1 MQVDET
7 LIGKR
12 KYNRG
17 RRQRVTGYWIAS
29 YGAVTEQEGRMMDL
43 THWKLVKTRDR
54 ATLQACIL
62 LHMASARTVDSA
74 QNDFKW
80 KFGRREHLL

>member
-7 LIGKR
+7 FIGKC

-17 RRQRVTGYWIAS
+17 RRQHVTGYWFVT
-29 YGAVTEQEGRMMDL
+29 VTEQEGRMMDL

-62 LHMASARTVDSA
+62 LHLASARTVDSA
-74 QNDFKW
+74 QNDFER
-80 KFGRREHLL
+80 KFGRREHLF